1 MAKNTSSN
9 AFRKIDVDQFN
20 EDNFRDDDG
29 PSTPLDNSG
38 SGLAETETESE
49 VSNLLSNGNHAEALK
64 LSLTNA
70 PIGNKNQEEKVNQ
83 VSFDKQNCRF

>member
-1 MAKNTSSN
+1 MSKNTSSN

-38 SGLAETETESE
+38 SAETEKESE
-49 VSNLLSNGNHAEALK
+49 VSNLLSNGSHAEALK
-64 LSLTNA
+64 LSLANA
-70 PIGNKNQEEKVNQ
+70 PIGNKNQDEKVNYF
-83 VSFDKQNCRF
+83 FD

>member
-1 MAKNTSSN
+1 MAKNTNSN

-38 SGLAETETESE
+38 SGSAETETESE
-49 VSNLLSNGNHAEALK
+49 VSNLLSSGNHAEALK
-64 LSLTNA
+64 LSLANA
-70 PIGNKNQEEKVNQ
+70 PIGNKNQEEKV
-83 VSFDKQNCRF
+83 K